1 MSQTGKPIVRS
12 FSLLIGALG
21 VVYGDIGTSPLYA
34 LRECFSKTHGLP
46 VSTDNILGVLSLI
59 VWSLILVVTVKYL
72 LFVLQAD
79 NDGEG
84 GTLALMALSQ
94 RSHPTNPS
102 RGLGLIVILG
112 LIGVAFLYSDGIIT
126 PAISVLSAVEGLS
139 IATDVFDP
147 YIGPITIVILTG
159 LFFIQRR
166 GSGKIG
172 SVFGP
177 VMLIW
182 FAMMGI
188 LGCISLVRSPQILLA
203 ANPLYGFAFLMHHA
217 GVGFVVIGSVFL
229 ALTGAEALYADMG
242 HFGKEPIRVSWFLVA
257 LPALLLQYFGQGALL
272 LREPAALANP
282 FYHLA
287 PDWMLFPLIGLAT
300 MATVIASQ
308 AMLSGAFSLT
318 LQAVQLG
325 YLPALRITHT
335 SAAQRGQTYVGVV
348 NWMMFAGTVTLVLS
362 FGSSSNLAAAYGMA
376 VSGSMVITTLL
387 MYRVVRHLWS
397 WHASIAVLVV
407 GGFLAVDLIFLL
419 ANIRKIPHGGWFPL
433 ILSAGIFTV
442 MSTWARGRAIVA
454 DHIRAQFPPLKQFL
468 SDIGSQVFTRIP
480 GQAVILTNY
489 PEVTP
494 PALLQNVKHN
504 RILHEE
510 LFVLTVVTEQ
520 VPFALAARQIEVIPV
535 QDRIFC
541 ITARCGFMESPD
553 IPRILQRLSAM
564 GHDIPLASTTFIL
577 SRLTFLAT
585 PKPGMAIWREKI
597 FVFLSRNTQ
606 RASSYFH
613 IPVEQV
619 VEIGLVLEI

>member
-1 MSQTGKPIVRS
+1 MPQTGKPIVRS

-34 LRECFSKTHGLP
+34 LRECFSETHGLP

-94 RSHPTNPS
+94 RSHPANPS
-102 RGLGLIVILG
+102 HGLGLIVILG

-147 YIGPITIVILTG
+147 YIRPITIVILTG

-203 ANPLYGFAFLMHHA
+203 ANPLYGFAFLMQHA
-217 GVGFVVIGSVFL
+217 GVGFVVLGSVFL

-272 LREPAALANP
+272 LRDPAALANP

-287 PDWMLFPLIGLAT
+287 PDWMLFPLIG
-300 MATVIASQ
+300 
-308 AMLSGAFSLT
+308 SGHDGHRDRVTSD
-318 LQAVQLG
+318 
-325 YLPALRITHT
+325 ALRRLLADAT
-335 SAAQRGQTYVGVV
+335 SRSARLSACPAHHPHVRRSTRPDVCRSCELDDVRRNRDAGPLVRLLQQSRGGLW
-348 NWMMFAGTVTLVLS
+348 NGRLRLH
-362 FGSSSNLAAAYGMA
+362 GHHDSSD
-376 VSGSMVITTLL
+376 VSGSSPS
-387 MYRVVRHLWS
+387 VVMACVL
-397 WHASIAVLVV
+397 AVLVV

-468 SDIGSQVFTRIP
+468 ADIGSQVITRIP

-510 LFVLTVVTEQ
+510 LFILTVVDRTGT
-520 VPFALAARQIEVIPV
+520 VRARGTK
-535 QDRIFC
+535 DRGHP
-541 ITARCGFMESPD
+541 RPRPD
-553 IPRILQRLSAM
+553 LLHYRTMRLHGIA
-564 GHDIPLASTTFIL
+564 GHPAH
-577 SRLTFLAT
+577 LAT
-585 PKPGMAIWREKI
+585 ALCDG
-597 FVFLSRNTQ
+597 S
-606 RASSYFH
+606 
-613 IPVEQV
+613 
-619 VEIGLVLEI
+619 